1 MVPLRLNFYRYR
13 EQVWQAILQRKKAAL
28 GAKWDPLTAA
38 WLGYA
43 LMQDGVDQ
51 NPHLL
56 ELIQALERWA
66 QEHTQGMTRYLGA
79 LCFLCYLLLQRGQ
92 AMPEIALEALERI
105 RILDPDTK
113 FSPLRA
119 PEQMFLIALLAGRL
133 DDTWQETKD
142 FLRAIVQSQS
152 IGPLQRRI
160 MFSASGKELGLS
172 HILDIPASTMPD
184 AGDVIALVWWQ
195 ERYGDEDER
204 NKYWKT
210 FDNIADDLSLNENTA
225 VSEARV
231 LRIVSPWEIAMLYE
245 ALTKETIHPE
255 PSLLFELYPL
265 HPRIKAITRSL
276 IHKGEYVSAVFEA
289 TKALN
294 DFLRE
299 STGSQE
305 SETSLVRAAFGDPAS
320 KEIRDPTIKFNPL
333 DPASPDYKSQQN
345 EQRGLGYFGFGVFF
359 AFRHPKGHE
368 PQDTQWGDLTAY
380 EALDQ
385 LTAISYLMKRVDEAR
400 KL

>member
-28 GAKWDPLTAA
+28 GSKWDPLTAA

-105 RILDPDTK
+105 RTLDPDTK

-119 PEQMFLIALLAGRL
+119 PEQMFLISLLAGRL

-172 HILDIPASTMPD
+172 QILDIPASNMPD

-195 ERYGDEDER
+195 ER
-204 NKYWKT
+204 
-210 FDNIADDLSLNENTA
+210 
-225 VSEARV
+225 
-231 LRIVSPWEIAMLYE
+231 
-245 ALTKETIHPE
+245 
-255 PSLLFELYPL
+255 
-265 HPRIKAITRSL
+265 
-276 IHKGEYVSAVFEA
+276 
-289 TKALN
+289 
-294 DFLRE
+294 
-299 STGSQE
+299 
-305 SETSLVRAAFGDPAS
+305 
-320 KEIRDPTIKFNPL
+320 
-333 DPASPDYKSQQN
+333 
-345 EQRGLGYFGFGVFF
+345 
-359 AFRHPKGHE
+359 
-368 PQDTQWGDLTAY
+368 
-380 EALDQ
+380 
-385 LTAISYLMKRVDEAR
+385 
-400 KL
+400 